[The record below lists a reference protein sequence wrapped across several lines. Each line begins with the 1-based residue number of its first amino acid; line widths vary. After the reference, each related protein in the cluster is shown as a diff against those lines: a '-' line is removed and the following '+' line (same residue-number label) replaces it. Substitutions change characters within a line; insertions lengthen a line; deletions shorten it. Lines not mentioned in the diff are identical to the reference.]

1 MGSSQNSA
9 LYGCNAGQNRVV
21 VTNSYE
27 ETFEFGMILGQSLK
41 KGSVVA
47 LKGAL
52 GSGKTCL
59 CAGICR
65 ALGVTAPVTSPT
77 YTIIHEYEGIFPV
90 YHIDA
95 YRLSGEDDFE
105 NSGGGEILRAGGV
118 SLIEWSERIAACLP
132 PEAVR
137 IEITILEDG
146 GRRIIA
152 RGTAVNGC
160 GIEHTCH

>member
-1 MGSSQNSA
+1 MEIFQDSA
-9 LYGCNAGQNRVV
+9 IYGGAAGGKRVF
-21 VTNSYE
+21 VTNSRE
-27 ETFEFGMILGQSLK
+27 ETFEFGMILGRKLK

-47 LKGAL
+47 LKGVL

-77 YTIIHEYEGIFPV
+77 YTIIHEYEGVFPV

-105 NSGGGEILRAGGV
+105 NIGGGEILYDGGV
-118 SLIEWSERIAACLP
+118 SLIEWSERIEACLP
-132 PEAVR
+132 PDTVHVE
-137 IEITILEDG
+137 IEILGDG
-146 GRRIIA
+146 SRRILA
-152 RGTAVNGC
+152 GGTAITGY